1 MQLSY
6 PSPLKHYRTSGRP
19 TAVLMLFKLLN
30 VHVHRSP
37 GSDCMLYPRYVLAR
51 PNAHYL
57 SSSDSENAH
66 RRSHWQVPNDRS
78 PAGPPG
84 RATVLRQVPRHQPTT
99 GRPGRMHPAS
109 RSCTGTMYRAIPL

>member
-51 PNAHYL
+51 PN
-57 SSSDSENAH
+57 
-66 RRSHWQVPNDRS
+66 S
-78 PAGPPG
+78 P
-84 RATVLRQVPRHQPTT
+84 
-99 GRPGRMHPAS
+99 S
-109 RSCTGTMYRAIPL
+109 TMY